1 MDFAVSLPSSSPLEA
16 IITFAPCLA
25 NTVAMPFPIP
35 LDPPVTTTELSL
47 IDVNIFAPMFHVI

>member
-1 MDFAVSLPSSSPLEA
+1 
-16 IITFAPCLA
+16 
-25 NTVAMPFPIP
+25 